1 MELPEKTHFREI
13 ILGVFTDF
21 PIYIQSTMDLD
32 FWILG
37 TLMDPQITEVLAKVT
52 ASLWVKA
59 ESTGRLTG

>member
-32 FWILG
+32 F
-37 TLMDPQITEVLAKVT
+37 
-52 ASLWVKA
+52 
-59 ESTGRLTG
+59 